1 MIEHQ
6 ILSSMLTDES
16 YTRKVMPFIK
26 DEYFADRSHKLLLSI
41 VQQYFIKYNTVPD
54 KAAMLIEIDSVAG
67 VDATSVEDSI
77 NWIKNYSPDPVN
89 IEWLLDQTEKFC
101 QDKAIY
107 NAIMSSITIL
117 EKEDGQKGN
126 IPTLLQQALQVSFD
140 TSVGHDFI
148 DDAESR
154 FDYYHNQE
162 VQTPFDLD
170 MMNKITKG
178 GIPNK
183 TLNIILAG
191 TGVGKSLFMCHMAAS
206 HIMIG
211 KNVLYITMEMA
222 EERIA
227 ERIDANLLDVTLDDL
242 SSLTKEMYDKKM
254 NRLKEKVTG
263 KLIVKEYPTASANAN
278 HFRHLI
284 QELRTKKNFKPDVI
298 FIDYLN
304 ICSSFRIKGGSNAG
318 SYTIVKSIA
327 EELRGLAVEHNVPI
341 ISATQATRSG
351 AASSDLSLEDT
362 SESFGLPATADFMV
376 GISQTEELESLN
388 QMLVKQLKNRYSD
401 PSKHRRFVV
410 GIDKAKMRLYDVEQS
425 AQGDLVDDVPIV
437 NKILGWNGSTD
448 IKDVFSKFK

>member
-162 VQTPFDLD
+162 VQIPFDLD